1 MFDLKSFRK
10 GKKISQKKLADLLGV
25 GQSFISQI
33 ETGKDPMP
41 DSLINKLVEIYPNDT
56 LDVFN
61 EANSFKD
68 DNPKNTNRHLQR
80 GGDITIPLEA
90 WEVIKN
96 QSASLKTKDDQI
108 GDTIQALKKVISRL
122 EKELAKK
129 GEDAGDPSHVAIR
142 ADTE

>member
-41 DSLINKLVEIYPNDT
+41 DSLINKLAEIYPNDT

-68 DNPKNTNRHLQR
+68 DNPKNTNRHLDR

-90 WEVIKN
+90 WDVIKN

-108 GDTIQALKKVISRL
+108 GDTIQTLKKVISIL

-129 GEDAGDPSHVAIR
+129 GEDAGYLSHVAIR